1 LHDFPRHESCSFHN
15 LRDFADGCDR
25 KNSETLDPTRNPKL
39 ARMLSSP
46 TPHEAPEAATLRGQ
60 IFTDLDRLAFA
71 LEMEAA
77 RLLDEGREEEARR
90 SQEQRLGVR
99 LAQRLV
105 TGVWADEVNLRLQEW
120 GAEYDA
126 RLAPEVAR

>member
-1 LHDFPRHESCSFHN
+1 
-15 LRDFADGCDR
+15 
-25 KNSETLDPTRNPKL
+25 
-39 ARMLSSP
+39 MLSSP
-46 TPHEAPEAATLRGQ
+46 PPAEATEAATLRGN

-77 RLLDEGREEEARR
+77 ELVRQGREEEAASR
-90 SQEQRLGVR
+90 QHQRLGVR

-120 GAEYDA
+120 TEAYDD
-126 RLAPEVAR
+126 RLGRVA

>member
-1 LHDFPRHESCSFHN
+1 
-15 LRDFADGCDR
+15 
-25 KNSETLDPTRNPKL
+25 
-39 ARMLSSP
+39 MLSSP
-46 TPHEAPEAATLRGQ
+46 TPDEPLDAARLRGQ

-77 RLLDEGREEEARR
+77 RLLDEGREEDARR

-105 TGVWADEVNLRLQEW
+105 TGIWADEVNLRIHAWDE
-120 GAEYDA
+120 EYEA
-126 RLAPEVAR
+126 RLAAEVAR

>member
-1 LHDFPRHESCSFHN
+1 
-15 LRDFADGCDR
+15 
-25 KNSETLDPTRNPKL
+25 
-39 ARMLSSP
+39 MLSSP
-46 TPHEAPEAATLRGQ
+46 TPDEPVDAARLRGQ

-77 RLLDEGREEEARR
+77 RLLDAGREEDARR

-105 TGVWADEVNLRLQEW
+105 SGVWADEVNLRIREW
-120 GAEYDA
+120 EAAYEA
-126 RLAPEVAR
+126 RLAAEVAR